1 MVLSVVFR
9 GFVLVMGRMQSMRMR
24 DVGVMA
30 RLLVIACFVMLG
42 RFTMMVRGSLMMLG
56 GHLVVAATLVAFRA
70 HFALLSLRYIED
82 CQTAIGI

>member
-1 MVLSVVFR
+1 VVFR

-42 RFTMMVRGSLMMLG
+42 RFTMMVRGSVMMLG
-56 GHLVVAATLVAFRA
+56 CHLVVAATLVGLRA
-70 HFALLSLRYIED
+70 HVALLSLWSVD
-82 CQTAIGI
+82 GGQTATGI